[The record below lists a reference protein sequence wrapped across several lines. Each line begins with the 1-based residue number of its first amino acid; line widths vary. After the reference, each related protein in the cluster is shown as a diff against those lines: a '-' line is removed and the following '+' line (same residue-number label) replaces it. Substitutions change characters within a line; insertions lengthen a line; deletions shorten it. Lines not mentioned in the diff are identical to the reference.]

1 LPKLVIAGIENPP
14 TFAGKA
20 ATRLTMQIRLD
31 LTLVQRDSR
40 VIEQVISGVELDKPF
55 RILIE
60 GYGGVGMRI
69 AKIAGIPPQQAKS
82 GLSGGPGIGNRRN

>member
-1 LPKLVIAGIENPP
+1 MGIGGGEGGKLPALPKLVIAGIENPP

-31 LTLVQRDSR
+31 LTLVQR

-60 GYGGVGMRI
+60 GYGGWV
-69 AKIAGIPPQQAKS
+69 
-82 GLSGGPGIGNRRN
+82 